1 MHVYVFNSMHI
12 LQGVHQISHPLLVL
26 LECLVQHRT
35 VFSICIELSNLTI
48 SFLLELNFHHH
59 HHRPIIIVII
69 IVSLSYFSPLSS
81 AERVNSLGQG
91 APLPLLNKLL
101 GTKGTPLNL
110 IMNCYVC
117 VDCK

>member
-1 MHVYVFNSMHI
+1 MATELCMAQHQQHPHI
-12 LQGVHQISHPLLVL
+12 SRPLLVL

-59 HHRPIIIVII
+59 HHRPII

-110 IMNCYVC
+110 IMNCYVSC